1 VSDETIQS
9 ASIPRGSADCNG
21 ISSGRL
27 LSTEF
32 KHLPDKV
39 SIIPRLV
46 FQLLM
51 GMVSLR
57 ISSSTTMKVQLLV
70 ARMYLNHST
79 NPNVLHS

>member
-9 ASIPRGSADCNG
+9 ASISRGSADCNG

-39 SIIPRLV
+39 SIILRLV